1 MTEVVQPRGKVRLF
15 ACGGAG
21 LNIGS
26 SLENKA
32 PQADVA
38 YAQLDITY
46 VDTSKSNLL
55 GRAVNQANVYLV
67 GESDAGEEKDG
78 AGKDRATHYE
88 DIKDCAPSIIQKY
101 PAGDLAI
108 VVSSASGGSGAMIAA
123 ELVKN
128 LLLANKPVIAVMI
141 GTTTSVTELKN
152 TIKAFKTYEGVSKAQ
167 NKPITMAYYQNTAET
182 PRHVVNDEVRR
193 MIASIMMLYS
203 RQNAELD
210 AQDLNNWLNFDKKT
224 SFEPQLAALQVLDHG
239 SRDKVEGDVISIA
252 TLSVAGKDSTLGVIP
267 EYHCEGFVT
276 APVKQVA
283 AVLPRH
289 YYITSNFFTRTHR
302 ALLKLIDDIE
312 AQQSARTKRSS
323 ILSKDDRVDDSG
335 VCV

>member
-1 MTEVVQPRGKVRLF
+1 
-15 ACGGAG
+15 
-21 LNIGS
+21 
-26 SLENKA
+26 
-32 PQADVA
+32 
-38 YAQLDITY
+38 
-46 VDTSKSNLL
+46 
-55 GRAVNQANVYLV
+55 
-67 GESDAGEEKDG
+67 
-78 AGKDRATHYE
+78 
-88 DIKDCAPSIIQKY
+88 
-101 PAGDLAI
+101 
-108 VVSSASGGSGAMIAA
+108 
-123 ELVKN
+123 
-128 LLLANKPVIAVMI
+128 
-141 GTTTSVTELKN
+141 
-152 TIKAFKTYEGVSKAQ
+152 
-167 NKPITMAYYQNTAET
+167 
-182 PRHVVNDEVRR
+182 
-193 MIASIMMLYS
+193 LYS

-276 APVKQVA
+276 APVKEVE